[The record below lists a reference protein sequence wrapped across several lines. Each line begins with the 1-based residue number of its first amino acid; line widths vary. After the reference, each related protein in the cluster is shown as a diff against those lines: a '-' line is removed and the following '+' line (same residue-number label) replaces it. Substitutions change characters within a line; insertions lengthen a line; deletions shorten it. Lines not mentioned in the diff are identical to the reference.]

1 MRIRPCDGAG
11 ANEALEGAL
20 RAGNSLPYGVH
31 EKWRRASDS
40 RSHSAGLLHHRGA
53 AERDDRFLPGDWRL
67 CRQSSCEQRRRR
79 RTLSRGQRATSR
91 QETLRPEGTDE
102 SGQDDHFRNRRARG
116 RTCDWSRQKMKTWV
130 PDSRN
135 FAYLNWKQV
144 DALPRESTLL
154 VLPTAAIEQHGHH
167 LPLATATLINNLLLG
182 HALRKLPPELSVYA
196 LPPVQYGKSNEHLG
210 FSGTLSVSAA
220 TFMAVLRDLGASLAN
235 ARFQKLVLYNT
246 HGGNTA
252 LIDVM
257 ARDLRA
263 EFGLRTFALHGTGG
277 IQFDGLG
284 AQERAYGF
292 HAGEVE
298 TALLLASV
306 PELVNRSAYTA
317 NYIADIS
324 KPELLL
330 PENAPATFA
339 WLTRDLAPSGVMG
352 DPRPATAENG
362 TRWLDQA
369 ATRLAAALEAMAQF
383 SDP

>member
-1 MRIRPCDGAG
+1 
-11 ANEALEGAL
+11 
-20 RAGNSLPYGVH
+20 
-31 EKWRRASDS
+31 
-40 RSHSAGLLHHRGA
+40 
-53 AERDDRFLPGDWRL
+53 
-67 CRQSSCEQRRRR
+67 
-79 RTLSRGQRATSR
+79 
-91 QETLRPEGTDE
+91 
-102 SGQDDHFRNRRARG
+102 
-116 RTCDWSRQKMKTWV
+116 MKTWI

-167 LPLATATLINNLLLG
+167 LPLATDTLINNLLLG
-182 HALRKLPPELSVYA
+182 HALGKLPSELLVYA
-196 LPPVQYGKSNEHLG
+196 LPPVHYGKSNEHLG
-210 FSGTLSVSAA
+210 FPGTLSVTAA
-220 TFMAVLRDLGASLAN
+220 TFMAVVRDLGVSLAN
-235 ARFQKLVLYNT
+235 AHFQKLVLYNT

-263 EFGLRTFALHGTGG
+263 EFDLRTFALHGTGG
-277 IQFDGLG
+277 IQFEGLS

-306 PELVNRSAYTA
+306 PELVDRSAYTT
-317 NYIADIS
+317 NYIADIT

-339 WLTRDLAPSGVMG
+339 WLTHDIAPSGVMG

-362 TRWLDQA
+362 ARWLDQA
-369 ATRLAAALEAMAQF
+369 TTKLAAALEAMARYSNPDQP
-383 SDP
+383 SPDKP